1 MVRALSQPSETTPQ
15 HRPGSSHSQ
24 SSYQGSRSRPSSSE
38 VQAQRRNSDQFQA
51 YLQASGSREVNSSA
65 RTHQR
70 NSSLSQLD
78 ASSPSGPPGQQQQP
92 VPIERQRNPPSPHI
106 SVPRHNLEAG
116 LAQFE
121 LSPATS
127 ESGASFEL
135 LTLPD
140 FSSLSI
146 SDLSVPESKELSETT
161 SGTGDL
167 RHADLPVFLE
177 PGSLL
182 PFSPP
187 QSGAKPK
194 RDLVSLGT
202 LLQSSFHGFSPEDL
216 SSLLTDVVQENRRLS
231 QCLLESNK
239 ELEKIEH
246 QRICDV
252 QGFQRVK
259 QYIFKVKKEAADS
272 NGVEDSKVSRKES
285 KKEKKADK
293 KSESKNG
300 VDTNISLLNL
310 SQQLDVAEEAQAQLS
325 QDLQRVTQEK
335 LETQNQ
341 LASLNL
347 EYETLKDNVEQ
358 HTRDKWEITQVNN
371 DLQQRLQQTVALAHM
386 QAEGNQSRL
395 QEEVGRMLFQLEEE
409 RKVTANLSKNLELER
424 RKVESLEQKAKGNS
438 STRGSSKGERRR
450 SSLLPDEV
458 RDNETRL
465 AQSME
470 LYRQRCDNLGTS
482 LASCQAKLEDE
493 RYCGDLTTEVNKLRK
508 LLAEEKKKVGGEN
521 AQLRETHAL
530 FEQIYLDYTSTI
542 ESVKQAQHEKRMKG
556 QQQSVLNNIA
566 ESNMRDNVDSMTAR
580 LMQAEEALAQ
590 ERQDN
595 QQTREKLAQV
605 ALDLEALPLLQAQ
618 VEVYQSDFNAERMAR
633 ERIAG
638 EKAEL
643 EEQLR
648 KSGVQRAAPVQGGGG
663 QGGGFDGF
671 QQRGGGGQG
680 NQQYGQGGRGAAF
693 ENQRATGMDVNRG
706 GVRERVNSLAGRE
719 QQYDNIPR
727 TVNIRPEPEQEAEP
741 QEAFT
746 CPKCNREFRNTTLL
760 TRHVNDCLDRDF

>member
-1 MVRALSQPSETTPQ
+1 MVRALSQPPT
-15 HRPGSSHSQ
+15 RPGSSQGSARRPSTTGDQSQGRKSSQSNRQGSESSQ
-24 SSYQGSRSRPSSSE
+24 SSAGGELLTQHVPGISVDTTRHNYQ
-38 VQAQRRNSDQFQA
+38 QR
-51 YLQASGSREVNSSA
+51 
-65 RTHQR
+65 
-70 NSSLSQLD
+70 
-78 ASSPSGPPGQQQQP
+78 GPP
-92 VPIERQRNPPSPHI
+92 RSPNI
-106 SVPRHNLEAG
+106 SVPREKLNMDAG

-121 LSPATS
+121 VSPSTS
-127 ESGASFEL
+127 GSAASFEV

-140 FSSLSI
+140 FASLAIAEPSTT
-146 SDLSVPESKELSETT
+146 ETDFKT
-161 SGTGDL
+161 EDGTG
-167 RHADLPVFLE
+167 ADNNNTHTGLPVFLD
-177 PGSLL
+177 PGSSFT
-182 PFSPP
+182 FSPP
-187 QSGAKPK
+187 DKLSRKDSSSSSSGYSSNTYGYPADATK
-194 RDLVSLGT
+194 
-202 LLQSSFHGFSPEDL
+202 LLAE
-216 SSLLTDVVQENRRLS
+216 VCKENKRLS
-231 QCLLESNK
+231 HCLEESTRILK
-239 ELEKIEH
+239 MLELERISQMRTF
-246 QRICDV
+246 QRIKESFS
-252 QGFQRVK
+252 QA
-259 QYIFKVKKEAADS
+259 KKEEVDS
-272 NGVEDSKVSRKES
+272 NGATDAKISRKES
-285 KKEKKADK
+285 KKDKKADK
-293 KSESKNG
+293 KSETKNA
-300 VDTNISLLNL
+300 VDNKNNVSLLNL

-335 LETQNQ
+335 LEAQNQ
-341 LASLNL
+341 LASVNL
-347 EYETLKDNVEQ
+347 EFETLKSNVEQ
-358 HTRDKWEITQVNN
+358 LNRDKWEITQVNN

-458 RDNETRL
+458 RENETRL

-521 AQLRETHAL
+521 ARLGETHAL
-530 FEQIYLDYTSTI
+530 FEQIYLDYNTTM
-542 ESVKQAQHEKRMKG
+542 ESVKQAQHEKRMKS

-580 LMQAEEALAQ
+580 LMQAEEALTK
-590 ERQDN
+590 ERRDN
-595 QQTREKLAQV
+595 QQAREALAQA

-618 VEVYQSDFNAERMAR
+618 VEVYQSDFNAERLAR

-638 EKAEL
+638 EKADL

-648 KSGVQRAAPVQGGGG
+648 KAGIQKQSSMQVGGGG
-663 QGGGFDGF
+663 HGGGFEGH
-671 QQRGGGGQG
+671 QPRGGGGG
-680 NQQYGQGGRGAAF
+680 GGHMNQYGHGARGAAF
-693 ENQRATGMDVNRG
+693 EGPRTNGLDRGG
-706 GVRERVNSLAGRE
+706 GVRERLNSGAARE

-727 TVNIRPEPEQEAEP
+727 TVNIRPDPQPETEEKPA
-741 QEAFT
+741 EAFT

>member
-1 MVRALSQPSETTPQ
+1 M
-15 HRPGSSHSQ
+15 Q
-24 SSYQGSRSRPSSSE
+24 SAGE
-38 VQAQRRNSDQFQA
+38 
-51 YLQASGSREVNSSA
+51 E
-65 RTHQR
+65 
-70 NSSLSQLD
+70 
-78 ASSPSGPPGQQQQP
+78 
-92 VPIERQRNPPSPHI
+92 RNPPSPNI
-106 SVPRHNLEAG
+106 SVPRTNLEAG
-116 LAQFE
+116 LTQFE
-121 LSPATS
+121 LSPSTS
-127 ESGASFEL
+127 DSAASFEL

-140 FSSLSI
+140 FSSLAI
-146 SDLSVPESKELSETT
+146 SDPSIPESNDNVDPA
-161 SGTGDL
+161 SGANAPNLAG
-167 RHADLPVFLE
+167 LPVFLD
-177 PGSLL
+177 PGSSFA
-182 PFSPP
+182 FSPP
-187 QSGAKPK
+187 SSGTKPR
-194 RDLVSLGT
+194 RDSNPVPAGS
-202 LLQSSFHGFSPEDL
+202 LLQSSLHGFSPGDL
-216 SSLLTDVVQENRRLS
+216 SSMLSEVSKENKRLS
-231 QCLLESNK
+231 QCLLESN
-239 ELEKIEH
+239 
-246 QRICDV
+246 RILLKME
-252 QGFQRVK
+252 QERIAHFEGFQRAKDFIV
-259 QYIFKVKKEAADS
+259 KVKKEAADA
-272 NGVEDSKVSRKES
+272 NDVVDSKVSRKES
-285 KKEKKADK
+285 KKEKKTDK

-300 VDTNISLLNL
+300 VENNNVSLLNL

-335 LETQNQ
+335 LESQNQ

-347 EYETLKDNVEQ
+347 EYETLKTNVEQ
-358 HTRDKWEITQVNN
+358 LNRDKWEITQVNN

-482 LASCQAKLEDE
+482 LASCQSKLEDE

-521 AQLRETHAL
+521 ARLGETHAL

-542 ESVKQAQHEKRMKG
+542 ESVKQAQHEKRMKS

-580 LMQAEEALAQ
+580 LMQAEEALVK
-590 ERQDN
+590 ERRDN
-595 QQTREKLAQV
+595 QQAREALAQA

-618 VEVYQSDFNAERMAR
+618 VEVYQSDFNAERLAR

-638 EKAEL
+638 EKADL

-648 KSGVQRAAPVQGGGG
+648 KAGIQKSAVQAAGGHAGGGG
-663 QGGGFDGF
+663 HGGHNGGFEGL
-671 QQRGGGGQG
+671 QPRGGAGQL
-680 NQQYGQGGRGAAF
+680 NQYAQGARGAAF
-693 ENQRATGMDVNRG
+693 ENPRTNGIERG
-706 GVRERVNSLAGRE
+706 GGGIRERVNSLAGRE

-727 TVNIRPEPEQEAEP
+727 TVNIRPDPEPEADP
-741 QEAFT
+741 TEAFT

>member
-1 MVRALSQPSETTPQ
+1 MVRALTQPPT
-15 HRPGSSHSQ
+15 RPGSSQASARRSSTSSGEQSQDQRRKSSQPQGSQCTQ
-24 SSYQGSRSRPSSSE
+24 SSVRQRP
-38 VQAQRRNSDQFQA
+38 NSDV
-51 YLQASGSREVNSSA
+51 SGNSDDA
-65 RTHQR
+65 K
-70 NSSLSQLD
+70 QLLGC
-78 ASSPSGPPGQQQQP
+78 SHPENQSGPP
-92 VPIERQRNPPSPHI
+92 RSPNI
-106 SVPRHNLEAG
+106 SVPRERINYEAG

-121 LSPATS
+121 ISPSTS
-127 ESGASFEL
+127 GSAASFEV

-140 FSSLSI
+140 FSSLAI
-146 SDLSVPESKELSETT
+146 AEEKLTESNHYEAPI
-161 SGTGDL
+161 GADNQP
-167 RHADLPVFLE
+167 HASLPVFLD
-177 PGSLL
+177 PASSYT
-182 PFSPP
+182 FSPP
-187 QSGAKPK
+187 DIKSRKS
-194 RDLVSLGT
+194 VT
-202 LLQSSFHGFSPEDL
+202 TSSAGC
-216 SSLLTDVVQENRRLS
+216 SSNSFNHPADAANLLTEVCLENKRLS
-231 QCLLESNK
+231 QCLKESTRVLRMLEVEQIRQKKKFHQAKEAFIEAKKEEAESNGAT
-239 ELEKIEH
+239 
-246 QRICDV
+246 D
-252 QGFQRVK
+252 
-259 QYIFKVKKEAADS
+259 A
-272 NGVEDSKVSRKES
+272 KVSRKES
-285 KKEKKADK
+285 KKDKKADK
-293 KSESKNG
+293 KSESKNV
-300 VDTNISLLNL
+300 VDNKNSVSLLNL

-335 LETQNQ
+335 LEAQNQ

-347 EYETLKDNVEQ
+347 EFETLKSNVEQ
-358 HTRDKWEITQVNN
+358 LNRDKWEITQVNN

-458 RDNETRL
+458 RENETRL

-521 AQLRETHAL
+521 ARLGETHAL
-530 FEQIYLDYTSTI
+530 FEQIYLDYNSTI
-542 ESVKQAQHEKRMKG
+542 ESVKQAQHDKRMKS

-580 LMQAEEALAQ
+580 LMQAEEALIK
-590 ERQDN
+590 ERRDN
-595 QQTREKLAQV
+595 QQAREALAQA

-618 VEVYQSDFNAERMAR
+618 VEVYQSDFNAERLAR

-638 EKAEL
+638 EKADL

-648 KSGVQRAAPVQGGGG
+648 KAGIHKQTSTQGGGG
-663 QGGGFDGF
+663 GGSHGGGFEGH
-671 QQRGGGGQG
+671 QPRGGGGG
-680 NQQYGQGGRGAAF
+680 PMNQFGHGSAGGSAF
-693 ENQRATGMDVNRG
+693 DGPRTNGLDRG
-706 GVRERVNSLAGRE
+706 GVMRERLNSGTARD
-719 QQYDNIPR
+719 QQYNNIPR
-727 TVNIRPEPEQEAEP
+727 TVNIRPDPEPGTEEKTA
-741 QEAFT
+741 EAFT

>member
-1 MVRALSQPSETTPQ
+1 LGQQDANNPSCLPSQ
-15 HRPGSSHSQ
+15 
-24 SSYQGSRSRPSSSE
+24 
-38 VQAQRRNSDQFQA
+38 
-51 YLQASGSREVNSSA
+51 LQQYAPVEK
-65 RTHQR
+65 QR
-70 NSSLSQLD
+70 NS
-78 ASSPSGPPGQQQQP
+78 
-92 VPIERQRNPPSPHI
+92 PSPQI
-106 SVPRHNLEAG
+106 SVPRKHNLEAG

-121 LSPATS
+121 LSPSTS
-127 ESGASFEL
+127 DSGASFEL

-140 FSSLSI
+140 FSSLSTC
-146 SDLSVPESKELSETT
+146 DTSVPETDPEPSSEDQ
-161 SGTGDL
+161 S
-167 RHADLPVFLE
+167 HAALPVFLD
-177 PGSLL
+177 PGSQMVYT
-182 PFSPP
+182 PP
-187 QSGAKPK
+187 QCGSKLRQDSIPTP
-194 RDLVSLGT
+194 LVNLM
-202 LLQSSFHGFSPEDL
+202 QSALHGFSSGDL
-216 SSLLTDVVQENRRLS
+216 SSMLNEVARENKKLN
-231 QCLLESNK
+231 QCLLESNQCMQK
-239 ELEKIEH
+239 MEEERLNYLE
-246 QRICDV
+246 
-252 QGFQRVK
+252 GFHRARE
-259 QYIFKVKKEAADS
+259 IIKVKKEGTDT
-272 NGVEDSKVSRKES
+272 NTVVDTKVSRKES

-300 VDTNISLLNL
+300 FENNVSLLNL
-310 SQQLDVAEEAQAQLS
+310 SEQLDVAEEAQAQLS

-341 LASLNL
+341 LASVNL
-347 EYETLKDNVEQ
+347 EYETLKTNVEQ
-358 HTRDKWEITQVNN
+358 LTRDKWEITQVNN

-482 LASCQAKLEDE
+482 LAGCQAKLEDE

-508 LLAEEKKKVGGEN
+508 LLTEEKKKVGGET
-521 AQLRETHAL
+521 ARLGETHAL
-530 FEQIYLDYTSTI
+530 FEQIYMDYTSTI
-542 ESVKQAQHEKRMKG
+542 ESVKQAQHEKRMKS

-590 ERQDN
+590 ERRDN
-595 QQTREKLAQV
+595 HQSKERLAQA

-638 EKAEL
+638 EKADL
-643 EEQLR
+643 EEQMR
-648 KSGVQRAAPVQGGGG
+648 KAGVQKTPAAVQGGG
-663 QGGGFDGF
+663 QAGGFDGF
-671 QQRGGGGQG
+671 QQRGGGGGAGQG
-680 NQQYGQGGRGAAF
+680 NQYGQGAKAGPF
-693 ENQRATGMDVNRG
+693 ETQRTNG
-706 GVRERVNSLAGRE
+706 GNAVRERVNSHAGRE

-727 TVNIRPEPEQEAEP
+727 TVNIR
-741 QEAFT
+741 
-746 CPKCNREFRNTTLL
+746 
-760 TRHVNDCLDRDF
+760 

>member
-1 MVRALSQPSETTPQ
+1 MWPFKGKNKGEK
-15 HRPGSSHSQ
+15 
-24 SSYQGSRSRPSSSE
+24 
-38 VQAQRRNSDQFQA
+38 
-51 YLQASGSREVNSSA
+51 LQ
-65 RTHQR
+65 
-70 NSSLSQLD
+70 
-78 ASSPSGPPGQQQQP
+78 
-92 VPIERQRNPPSPHI
+92 
-106 SVPRHNLEAG
+106 
-116 LAQFE
+116 
-121 LSPATS
+121 
-127 ESGASFEL
+127 
-135 LTLPD
+135 
-140 FSSLSI
+140 
-146 SDLSVPESKELSETT
+146 
-161 SGTGDL
+161 
-167 RHADLPVFLE
+167 
-177 PGSLL
+177 
-182 PFSPP
+182 
-187 QSGAKPK
+187 
-194 RDLVSLGT
+194 
-202 LLQSSFHGFSPEDL
+202 
-216 SSLLTDVVQENRRLS
+216 
-231 QCLLESNK
+231 
-239 ELEKIEH
+239 
-246 QRICDV
+246 
-252 QGFQRVK
+252 
-259 QYIFKVKKEAADS
+259 VKKEAADS

-300 VDTNISLLNL
+300 VDSNISLLNL
-310 SQQLDVAEEAQAQLS
+310 SQQLDVAEEALAQLS

-347 EYETLKDNVEQ
+347 EYETLKGDVEQ

-648 KSGVQRAAPVQGGGG
+648 KSGGQRAAPVQGGGG
-663 QGGGFDGF
+663 GGGFDVF

-693 ENQRATGMDVNRG
+693 ENQRATGVDVNRG

-727 TVNIRPEPEQEAEP
+727 TVNIRPEPEEEAEP

>member
-1 MVRALSQPSETTPQ
+1 MVRALSQPPT
-15 HRPGSSHSQ
+15 RPGSSQGSARRPSTTGDQSQGRKSSQSKRQGSVSSQ
-24 SSYQGSRSRPSSSE
+24 SSASELPTQHMPEILVDTSHDYQ
-38 VQAQRRNSDQFQA
+38 QR
-51 YLQASGSREVNSSA
+51 
-65 RTHQR
+65 
-70 NSSLSQLD
+70 
-78 ASSPSGPPGQQQQP
+78 GPP
-92 VPIERQRNPPSPHI
+92 RSPNI
-106 SVPRHNLEAG
+106 SVPRENVNMDAG

-121 LSPATS
+121 VSPSTS
-127 ESGASFEL
+127 GSAASFEV

-140 FSSLSI
+140 FASLAIAESI
-146 SDLSVPESKELSETT
+146 STETNFKT
-161 SGTGDL
+161 EGATG
-167 RHADLPVFLE
+167 ADNNTNTHTGLPVFLD
-177 PGSLL
+177 PGSSFT
-182 PFSPP
+182 FSPP
-187 QSGAKPK
+187 DKQPRKESSSSSSGYSSNTYGHPADANK
-194 RDLVSLGT
+194 
-202 LLQSSFHGFSPEDL
+202 LLAE
-216 SSLLTDVVQENRRLS
+216 VCKENKRLS
-231 QCLLESNK
+231 QCLEESTRVLK
-239 ELEKIEH
+239 MLELE
-246 QRICDV
+246 RIS
-252 QGFQRVK
+252 QIKSFQRVK
-259 QYIFKVKKEAADS
+259 ESFSQAKKEEVDS
-272 NGVEDSKVSRKES
+272 NGVTDAKISRKES
-285 KKEKKADK
+285 KKDKKADK
-293 KSESKNG
+293 KSETKNA
-300 VDTNISLLNL
+300 VDNKNNVSLLNL

-335 LETQNQ
+335 LEAQNQ
-341 LASLNL
+341 LASVNL
-347 EYETLKDNVEQ
+347 EFETLKSNVEQ
-358 HTRDKWEITQVNN
+358 LNRDKWEITQVNN

-458 RDNETRL
+458 RENETRL

-521 AQLRETHAL
+521 ARLGETHAL
-530 FEQIYLDYTSTI
+530 FEQIYLDYNTTM
-542 ESVKQAQHEKRMKG
+542 ESVKQAQHEKRMKS

-580 LMQAEEALAQ
+580 LMQAEEALTK
-590 ERQDN
+590 ERRDN
-595 QQTREKLAQV
+595 QQAREALAQA

-618 VEVYQSDFNAERMAR
+618 VEVYQSDFNAERLAR

-638 EKAEL
+638 EKADL

-648 KSGVQRAAPVQGGGG
+648 KAGIQKQTSMQVGGGG
-663 QGGGFDGF
+663 HGGGFEGH
-671 QQRGGGGQG
+671 QPRGGGGG
-680 NQQYGQGGRGAAF
+680 PMNQYGHGSRGAAF
-693 ENQRATGMDVNRG
+693 EGPRSNGLDRGG
-706 GVRERVNSLAGRE
+706 GVRERLNSGAARE

-727 TVNIRPEPEQEAEP
+727 TVNIRPDPQPETEEKPA
-741 QEAFT
+741 EAFT